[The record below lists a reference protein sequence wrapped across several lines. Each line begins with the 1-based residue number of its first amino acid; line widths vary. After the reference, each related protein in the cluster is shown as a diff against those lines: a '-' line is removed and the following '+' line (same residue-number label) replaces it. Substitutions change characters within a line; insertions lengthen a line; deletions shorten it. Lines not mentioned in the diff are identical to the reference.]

1 MIQRIQTLFLFF
13 AALASGL
20 LFFFPVAQY
29 FGEQHTLT
37 FYVTH
42 IHDFVPG
49 NTPLFT
55 SAFLLPLSVI
65 GALVTVMPLLII
77 FMYKNLGG
85 QLRLVRLNILLNL
98 VLIGLMFF
106 YYAEELQIKT
116 AVEADY
122 DIGVFLPLIALVFL
136 FLAMRGI
143 KHDIKLIRSADRLR

>member
-29 FGEQHTLT
+29 YGEQHTLA

-42 IHDFVPG
+42 IQDFVPG
-49 NTPLFT
+49 NAVLF
-55 SAFLLPLSVI
+55 SSSFLLPLSII
-65 GALVTVMPLLII
+65 GALVTVLPLLII

-85 QLRLVRLNILLNL
+85 QLRLVRLTILFNL

-106 YYAEELQIKT
+106 YYAEELKVKT

-122 DIGVFLPLIALVFL
+122 DLGVFLPLIALVFL

-143 KHDIKLIRSADRLR
+143 KHDIKLLRSADRLR